1 MEHLDGSRKAKERL
15 RVILETLT
23 GACRVQEACARLQ
36 ISEQRF
42 RQLRAE
48 VLRAALAGL
57 EDRPAG
63 RPRRPEE
70 PAAAVA
76 LRQQVTEL
84 QHELQVAAVREEI
97 ALGLPQVKPTP
108 PEPAGPRAAAPKKKR
123 PRQR

>member
-1 MEHLDGSRKAKERL
+1 VEHLDGSGKAKERL
-15 RVILETLT
+15 RVILETLM
-23 GACRVQEACARLQ
+23 GQCRVPEACARLQ

-42 RQLRAE
+42 RQLRAG
-48 VLRAALAGL
+48 VLRAALARL

-63 RPRRPEE
+63 RPRRPEA
-70 PAAAVA
+70 PAEAVA
-76 LRQQVTEL
+76 LREQVTEL

-123 PRQR
+123 QRQC